1 MNVEIVQV
9 ACNKRNPIILSAL
22 TLMIVFFQFW
32 HFGQTVEDSWITLN
46 YARNFLHGFGLV
58 IVPYGEH
65 QEGFSNLS
73 LVVAEAALGRLGIDL
88 LIAAKIIGIA
98 SVAISFILAASL
110 MQKESGKDRQILA
123 VAAFAATY
131 ALSSGCLYWSSSG
144 LETTLYSATLIA
156 SLSLFF
162 SFYQKPSYKKIVFIV
177 LFCMLA
183 LVTRPEGALYFIYF
197 FGLTALVLFLRRS
210 DRSVFFRYLFFWA
223 MISSIFIAIYFS
235 WRLVYFGQL
244 LSNPAYVKLTLSQ
257 YNSIPERLNYII
269 GYFRE
274 QGWWYF
280 IGSVVELVYVLKKA
294 TLVWRKGSGNLLQDM
309 PIISIGVFGIMFSEI
324 FFVVYAGS
332 DYMKNYRFLAPITPL
347 YMISV
352 IFGYQKIAQGINKY
366 FSLNWAQ
373 QVVMATLFAGA
384 ALRAGATQG
393 NFWKFDERYLKYAS
407 DISYANQR
415 DRANINGIEN
425 VLKASGG
432 TTYAHSEFGYIPYH
446 IPGKIAIDM
455 MGLNDKIIAR
465 NYEHYGIHEG
475 AKASRDYVLSQQP
488 EIISTYGYY
497 KASGGGV
504 KIIPGVGWF
513 FAPYFDSRFFMQNYD
528 ISYESKPGD
537 DTLLINRFKHTYD
550 GVNVLDS
557 ASLLRAGDKHC
568 DQLMDGFYFDGDHI
582 WAADHSRIL
591 ISQTSDAGHYLI
603 INGWLPA
610 IGKYKDSQFV
620 LKVAS
625 VGEYVGSDLFGIYK
639 TNKSGMFSAVYR
651 MPLSMLN
658 EKKVLI
664 DIRGSIINQK
674 GDARPLS
681 WVMSKI
687 YIR

>member
-1 MNVEIVQV
+1 MV
-9 ACNKRNPIILSAL
+9 CNKRNALILSIL
-22 TLMIVFFQFW
+22 TLMIVFLQFW
-32 HFGQTVEDSWITLN
+32 HFDQTVEDSWITLN
-46 YARNFLHGFGLV
+46 YARNFLHGLGLV
-58 IVPYGEH
+58 IVPYGDH

-98 SVAISFILAASL
+98 SVATSFLLAASL
-110 MQKESGKDRQILA
+110 MQKEAGKGRQILPI
-123 VAAFAATY
+123 AAFATAY
-131 ALSSGCLYWSSSG
+131 ALSPGCIYWSSSG
-144 LETTLYSATLIA
+144 LETTLYSAVLIS

-162 SFYQKPSYKKIVFIV
+162 SFCQKPSYKKIVLIV

-183 LVTRPEGALYFIYF
+183 LVTRPEGIVYFIYF
-197 FGLTALVLFLRRS
+197 FALTALVLFLRRS
-210 DRSVFFRYLFFWA
+210 DRSVFFNYLFFW
-223 MISSIFIAIYFS
+223 MIVSSASIAIYFS

-257 YNSIPERLNYII
+257 YNSTHERLNYII

-280 IGSVVELVYVLKKA
+280 IGSFVELVYVLKKA
-294 TLVWRKGSGNLLQDM
+294 TLVFGKSGGGWSKDV
-309 PIISIGVFGIMFSEI
+309 PIISMSVFGIMFSEV
-324 FFVVYAGS
+324 FFVIYAGS
-332 DYMKNYRFLAPITPL
+332 DYMGNYRFLAPITPF

-352 IFGYQKIAQGINKY
+352 IFGYQKIAQSINKY
-366 FSLNWAQ
+366 FSLNWAPK
-373 QVVMATLFAGA
+373 VVMATLIVGA
-384 ALRAGATQG
+384 ALRAEATQG

-407 DISYANQR
+407 DISYASQR
-415 DRANINGIEN
+415 DGVNINGIEIA
-425 VLKASGG
+425 LKASGG
-432 TTYAHSEFGYIPYH
+432 TVYAHSEFGYIPYH

-465 NYEHYGIHEG
+465 NYEHYGIYEG

-497 KASGGGV
+497 KTLGGGV
-504 KIIPGVGWF
+504 KTIPGVGWF

-528 ISYESKPGD
+528 ISYESNPGD
-537 DTLLINRFKHTYD
+537 DTLLINRFKHTYA
-550 GVNVLDS
+550 GVSFLDS
-557 ASLLRAGDKHC
+557 ASLLRPGDKHC

-582 WAADHSRIL
+582 WVADHSRIL
-591 ISQTSDAGHYLI
+591 ISQSSDAGHYLV
-603 INGWLPA
+603 INGWLPD
-610 IGKYKDSQFV
+610 IGKYKDSKFV

-639 TNKSGMFSAVYR
+639 TNQSGMFSAVYQ

-658 EKKVLI
+658 ERNVLV